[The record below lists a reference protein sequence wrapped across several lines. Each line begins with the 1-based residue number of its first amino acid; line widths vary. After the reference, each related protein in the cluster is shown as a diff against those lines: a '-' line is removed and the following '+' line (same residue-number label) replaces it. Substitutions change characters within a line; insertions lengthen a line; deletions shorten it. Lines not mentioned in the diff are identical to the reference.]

1 MSTTTAHR
9 RALAATAALAAAFFT
24 IIPTAVA
31 SPKPEPQPSQAT
43 GCPVDVPDFA
53 AQLRAAGL
61 TAQAA
66 NNAAQ
71 LSYRHCVVAGLQ
83 G

>member
-1 MSTTTAHR
+1 MSTTTVHR
-9 RALAATAALAAAFFT
+9 SALAAIAALAAAFFT
-24 IIPTAVA
+24 VTPAAVA
-31 SPKPEPQPSQAT
+31 SPKPEPQPSQVT
-43 GCPVDVPDFA
+43 GCPVDVADFA

-71 LSYRHCVVAGLQ
+71 LSYRQCLVDGLH